1 MAVPAPPLAEFH
13 DFFAASV
20 GAAAALVGLLFVA
33 ISLAPER
40 TFGANADSLRRAN
53 AERAFTA
60 LGNVF
65 FVSLAAL
72 LPRSSIG
79 AIAVIALLA
88 IVQRAQVAVSGWR
101 KRSGSYN
108 WREAGLIS
116 LGIYGFE
123 LVLAIRILIG
133 GDVHDGI
140 VWVMFGLYA
149 YALGAS
155 WGLMG
160 ANDAGEKR

>member
-1 MAVPAPPLAEFH
+1 MAVPAPPLAELH
-13 DFFAASV
+13 DFFGASV
-20 GAAAALVGLLFVA
+20 GASAALVGLLFVA

-40 TFGANADSLRRAN
+40 IFGANADTLRRAH

-79 AIAVIALLA
+79 AIAVIAFLG
-88 IVQRAQVAVSGWR
+88 IVQIVQVAVSGWR
-101 KRSGSYN
+101 RHSGSYS

-116 LGIYGFE
+116 FSIYGLE
-123 LVLAIRILIG
+123 LVLAVRMLTG
-133 GDVHDGI
+133 GNVRDGI

-149 YALGAS
+149 YALGTS
-155 WGLMG
+155 WSLMG
-160 ANDAGEKR
+160 AKTASEKR